1 MPRKQ
6 QPSTLEY
13 SKAEREA
20 FIRDP
25 MLFRRQEIVLPST
38 GKKWDKS
45 IEPWQETGVFEPL
58 DRRNK
63 RTGKWVYSLVYLE
76 LPRGHAKTLIAACE
90 ALRLI
95 VTEDEWYIDVFASD
109 KDQARITAEF
119 IAGFVRRNPRLRASV
134 VVERNKVYCRR
145 TGSRLEVLA
154 ADAPSAYGR
163 GGLGQG
169 YMAICDELWT
179 WKNMELWT
187 GIRSG
192 AGKTSEWRILIC
204 SNAGTD
210 KSDETGVAW
219 KVRTTAKRKTKTHY
233 LYSPRGP
240 VALWWINSGAP
251 DDLRGELPLPT
262 YNRLVMNTWVTAG
275 ENVFTKEMID
285 DIMPRAAGQVLTR
298 NEVFQYIASVDLGLV
313 HDLTARAVGH
323 WDHEQQQIF
332 IDSFRLWQGTRK
344 KPIQIADVEKDIAEV
359 HLLYQ
364 TKKIVLDPWQMA
376 STAQR
381 MGNIVEA
388 QPITTQ
394 YRQQISEVLYQLV
407 AARRISLPYDAYLHN
422 QLLELVQV
430 ESASGYRLEAP
441 PGGHDDL
448 VLTIMMICH
457 YIMAN
462 LKKLARISFG
472 KLGGT
477 VGRASG
483 RQHIE
488 GEIGSMSDMLKYLR
502 EQRLADEER
511 RRTVSQENDAM
522 LERVATAGRG

>member
-6 QPSTLEY
+6 TTSSLEY
-13 SKAEREA
+13 SKEEREE

-25 MLFRRQEIVLPST
+25 MLFRRNEIILPST

-45 IEPWQETGVFEPL
+45 VEPWQEQHVFEPL
-58 DRRNK
+58 DRRN
-63 RTGKWVYSLVYLE
+63 RRNGKWVYSLIYLE
-76 LPRGHAKTLIAACE
+76 LPRGHAKTLIAASE
-90 ALRLI
+90 ALRLL

-119 IAGFVRRNPRLRASV
+119 IAGFVRRNPRLAASV
-134 VVERNKVYCRR
+134 VVERNKVYCKR
-145 TGSRLEVLA
+145 TSSRLEVLA

-204 SNAGTD
+204 SNAGND

-219 KVRTTAKRKTKTHY
+219 KVRKTAERKTKTHY

-251 DDLRGELPLPT
+251 DDLKGELPLPT

-275 ENVFTKEMID
+275 ENIFTEEMVD
-285 DIMPRAAGQVLTR
+285 AIMPKGRLPIQERDNRFHYVGA
-298 NEVFQYIASVDLGLV
+298 VDLGLV
-313 HDLTARAVGH
+313 HDLAARSVGH
-323 WDHEQQQIF
+323 WDSEQLVVV
-332 IDSFRLWQGTRK
+332 IDDTRKWQGTRL

-359 HLLYQ
+359 ALQYK
-364 TKKIVLDPWQMA
+364 TRKIVLDPWQMM

-381 MGNIVEA
+381 MGKIVEP
-388 QPITTQ
+388 QWLTSQ
-394 YRQQISEVLYQLV
+394 YRQQISEAFYQQV
-407 AARRISLPYDAYLHN
+407 ASGRISLPYDEYLRN
-422 QLLELVQV
+422 QILELVHN
-430 ESASGYRLEAP
+430 ESASGYRLEKP
-441 PGGHDDL
+441 QGGHDDL
-448 VLTIMMICH
+448 ALTIMMIVH
-457 YIMAN
+457 WIGAN
-462 LKKLARISFG
+462 IKGSGRISFSRI
-472 KLGGT
+472 GGGPPT
-477 VGRASG
+477 ARRQAVPGEVGGAGNILQQMQDER
-483 RQHIE
+483 RQDAARKE
-488 GEIGSMSDMLKYLR
+488 LLER
-502 EQRLADEER
+502 RDEE
-511 RRTVSQENDAM
+511 M
-522 LERVATAGRG
+522 LEQVAAQGKGR